1 MKRKIDEF
9 ESDSD
14 LESEFESSEE
24 DSVHMPITILF
35 ANQSFDE
42 EPRKKKQKLSKKNE
56 NILEKIRNME
66 TGKDLMERILE
77 SDFDI
82 NIKSKLVKEYETST
96 ETYKIN
102 TYIER
107 VLKIPVNKI
116 KPVIPDGK
124 NVPKFMKKLRKTLD
138 EAIHGHNE
146 TKTEI
151 IDYVSGM
158 IRNPSGNPNIL
169 ALCSPPGLGKTKF
182 VRALGKALDLPFSQI
197 SFGGM
202 NDPAL
207 LTGHDYTYIGSK
219 PGKIYDVI
227 CKSGYMNGIVMLD
240 EIDKIGDLYSA
251 KTKEVYGVLTHLLD
265 STQNNE
271 FYDNYIGNYVPID
284 LSKILFIASFNDECN
299 IDPIVLNRMKV
310 IKIKENSLKDKIDIV
325 KKYTIPETIKN
336 LKISDVIISDEL
348 IKYIINCKTVF
359 EPGMRNINNSFKSLI
374 GKINTLLFLDTA
386 SKSDRSKITKDL
398 VYENMELLKDG
409 DSVLVT
415 KELIDKFLNKRS
427 ESVSQ
432 LMMYN

>member
-1 MKRKIDEF
+1 MKRKEF
-9 ESDSD
+9 ET
-14 LESEFESSEE
+14 ESESDFSSEE
-24 DSVHMPITILF
+24 DNEDIHMPITIMF
-35 ANQSFDE
+35 GNQNFSE
-42 EPRKKKQKLSKKNE
+42 APPKKKHKLNKKNE
-56 NILEKIRNME
+56 TLLEKIREMDLSN
-66 TGKDLMERILE
+66 KDTIEKILE
-77 SDFDI
+77 SEFSI
-82 NIKSKLVKEYETST
+82 EIKSKLIKDYETST

-102 TYIER
+102 TYVDR

-116 KPVIPDGK
+116 KQVIPDGK
-124 NVPKFMKKLRKTLD
+124 DVPKFMKKLRKILD
-138 EAIHGHNE
+138 EAIYGHNE
-146 TKTEI
+146 TKSEI
-151 IDYVSGM
+151 IDYVTAM

-169 ALCSPPGLGKTKF
+169 ALSGAAGLGKTRF
-182 VRALGKALDLPFSQI
+182 VRALGKALGLPFSQI

-202 NDPAL
+202 NDPSL

-219 PGKIYDVI
+219 PGKIYDIV

-240 EIDKIGDLYSA
+240 EIDKIGDSFSP

-271 FYDNYIGNYVPID
+271 FVDNYIGSSIPLD

-336 LKISDVIISDEL
+336 LKLSEISITDDL

-359 EPGMRNINNSFKSLI
+359 EPGMRNINNNFKGLL
-374 GKINTLLFLDTA
+374 GKINTLLYLDTA
-386 SKSDRSKITKDL
+386 TKVDRSKITKDL
-398 VYENMELLKDG
+398 VYENINLLKDG
-409 DSVLVT
+409 DTVVVT
-415 KELIDKFLNKRS
+415 KELIDKMLSKRS
-427 ESVSQ
+427 DPVSH